1 MGFIMTFSC
10 MWFDHVQPL
19 HLLSS
24 SHWSPSSYWSSC
36 FHDPVSS
43 IRIAYETWGRGY
55 LHKHRLRGS
64 GTKENVSASLT
75 TTSCLYKSS
84 GRHETLRPPTL
95 WQDVGRSNR
104 MQRWGLMNSQLLWSH
119 QECSIYLT
127 PRRQHSTTL
136 HPSSNCYILS
146 TCCFRDVLQIKEWVT
161 WISYVYMLQEE
172 NCHP

>member
-1 MGFIMTFSC
+1 MSFIMTFSC
-10 MWFDHVQPL
+10 VWFDHVQPL

-43 IRIAYETWGRGY
+43 IRIAYESWGRGY

-84 GRHETLRPPTL
+84 GRHETLRPPHPMTGC
-95 WQDVGRSNR
+95 WQVQPHAEGRAYEFTAAVEPSR
-104 MQRWGLMNSQLLWSH
+104 MQHLSHAQKTAFHNTPPFLQLLHSFH
-119 QECSIYLT
+119 LLLLRCS
-127 PRRQHSTTL
+127 P
-136 HPSSNCYILS
+136 
-146 TCCFRDVLQIKEWVT
+146 D
-161 WISYVYMLQEE
+161 
-172 NCHP
+172 